1 MIKVENVDVWGF
13 EHAIRGMRNPMNS
26 WSTSDSL
33 VSVNRNGKSEF
44 VLGSNDQTLMRR
56 LYRAGTEHRK
66 YLRQIMVSF
75 DVIAP
80 LYWWKE
86 FDTYKVGTVANSC
99 STMHKI
105 SAKKFEPEDFSYEH
119 IFIFMPVRKEETSYK
134 IDNRLTY
141 TNNGPLNYGKLD
153 LVKVIGTYL
162 SYRKVYV
169 SSDKKSFKVE
179 YVRYEPIDAPYDSE
193 AQGNYAFH
201 IAKGDEIEYINTF
214 STNEVIE
221 VDRKFEFEY
230 MVMF

>member
-1 MIKVENVDVWGF
+1 MKKTSLLLLGLISGI
-13 EHAIRGMRNPMNS
+13 ALTSCG
-26 WSTSDSL
+26 STSFNECIYVKANDKLYTSFNTDTNMLTL
-33 VSVNRNGKSEF
+33 VLEYLPIEKDD
-44 VLGSNDQTLMRR
+44 GS
-56 LYRAGTEHRK
+56 
-66 YLRQIMVSF
+66 
-75 DVIAP
+75 AP
-80 LYWWKE
+80 
-86 FDTYKVGTVANSC
+86 ANN
-99 STMHKI
+99 
-105 SAKKFEPEDFSYEH
+105 EH
-119 IFIFMPVRKEETSYK
+119 IFIFMPVRKDETSYK

-179 YVRYEPIDAPYDSE
+179 YVRYEPIDAPYDNE